1 LARLPDKWTVEYLK
15 KKHSSIPFNPDVA
28 NAFFRAGMIEAW
40 GRGTIKI
47 INDCRRAKISVP
59 SYKYD
64 LSGFVIE
71 FKKFMGK
78 PNTSDMV
85 ISLISE
91 NNNITISEL
100 AEKIKISEVTT
111 KRIIKKLQDE
121 N

>member
-1 LARLPDKWTVEYLK
+1 
-15 KKHSSIPFNPDVA
+15 
-28 NAFFRAGMIEAW
+28 
-40 GRGTIKI
+40 
-47 INDCRRAKISVP
+47 
-59 SYKYD
+59 
-64 LSGFVIE
+64 
-71 FKKFMGK
+71 MGK